1 MTKQNR
7 NSLKHGA
14 FSEELIL
21 PGEDRAEFDELHR
34 SLIDEWQP
42 TGPVELDAVAT
53 LARLIWRKRRIALF
67 QRNAMQRAR
76 QRAAAAERRR
86 ELLDERIS
94 LMRTAVEEFK
104 VHSGP
109 MTEEQFDE
117 FFFKLPSACVDEA
130 LREAH
135 LRQLDLKEDPNERIT
150 AIMMTIKLNII
161 PLYESRCHQA
171 KNESEIIEPVRI
183 DEILGEDHL
192 IRELALHERIDAMIG
207 RVTKRLMQTKAFK
220 ELISTDQAT
229 SSIGPEHL
237 RQRKRVRLVE
247 HRGAQN
253 AEQ

>member
-1 MTKQNR
+1 MAKQNR

-34 SLIDEWQP
+34 LLIEEWQP

-53 LARLIWRKRRIALF
+53 LAKLIWRKRRVALF
-67 QRNAMQRAR
+67 QRNEMQRAR
-76 QRAAAAERRR
+76 QRAAAAEKRR
-86 ELLDERIS
+86 ELLEEHIS
-94 LMRTAVEEFK
+94 LMRTAIEEFK
-104 VHSGP
+104 VHSRP

-117 FFFKLPSACVDEA
+117 SFFKLPSACVDEA

-135 LRQLDLKEDPNERIT
+135 LRQLDVKEDPNERIA
-150 AIMMTIKLNII
+150 AIMMTIELNVI

-183 DEILGEDHL
+183 DEILGEDFL
-192 IRELALHERIDAMIG
+192 IRELALHERIDAMID
-207 RVTKRLMQTKAFK
+207 RATKRLIQTKAFK
-220 ELISTDQAT
+220 DLIATDQAT
-229 SSIGPEHL
+229 SSIGAQHL
-237 RQRKRVRLVE
+237 RQGKRVRLVE
-247 HRGAQN
+247 HRGESN